1 MNTNHH
7 NNTLAFQLAKVLV
20 GAGIIGAVLYFTVI
34 PFADLLTWAA
44 LVLLPLVAVG
54 FAIGLVS
61 DGTYRLIKEAA
72 AEEKFAERVKQ
83 YVSELREGPG
93 ADTHPHVL

>member
-1 MNTNHH
+1 MNTNNH
-7 NNTLAFQLAKVLV
+7 NSLAFQLAKVLV
-20 GAGIIGAVLYFTVI
+20 GAGIIGGVLYFTVV
-34 PFADLLTWAA
+34 PFADLLAWAA
-44 LVLLPLVAVG
+44 MVLLPLIAVA

>member
-1 MNTNHH
+1 MNSNH
-7 NNTLAFQLAKVLV
+7 NTLAFQLAKVLV
-20 GAGIIGAVLYFTVI
+20 GAGVIGAVLYFTVV
-34 PFADLLTWAA
+34 PFADILAWAA
-44 LVLLPLVAVG
+44 MVLLPLIAVA

-72 AEEKFAERVKQ
+72 AEERFAERVKH

-93 ADTHPHVL
+93 ADSHPNIL